1 MGGGL
6 KIPTDYSSNL
16 HGDLLENMDV
26 ELHGDLLENIGVDL
40 HGDLLNN
47 IGVNIDGGVTATMD
61 GGLTTTLAGGI
72 ATDNVLTLRG
82 DPAAPLSTDSKIEIM
97 NLPRFTLQ
105 DVKDM
110 MSVRVRMPN
119 YSNVCLKVLGVELMS
134 VSMGGESQ
142 VITQPYVP
150 NAAEN
155 CEVDCCEPDT
165 RPFPVRK

>member
-1 MGGGL
+1 MSGVT
-6 KIPTDYSSNL
+6 IPQYYKTDI
-16 HGDLLENMDV
+16 HGDLLDNMGVD
-26 ELHGDLLENIGVDL
+26 LSGDLLENINTNL
-40 HGDLLNN
+40 S
-47 IGVNIDGGVTATMD
+47 GGLDTTLGGGIATELS

-97 NLPRFTLQ
+97 NLPRFTLK
-105 DVKDM
+105 DIKDM

-142 VITQPYVP
+142 VITEPYVP

-165 RPFPVRK
+165 RPFPVRKG